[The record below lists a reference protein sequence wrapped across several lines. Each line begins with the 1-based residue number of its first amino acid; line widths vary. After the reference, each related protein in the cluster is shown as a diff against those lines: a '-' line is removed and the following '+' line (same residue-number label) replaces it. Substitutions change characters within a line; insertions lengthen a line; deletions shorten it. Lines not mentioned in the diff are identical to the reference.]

1 MNIIQISEQLKDVPD
16 QFLMQEIQNPTGSY
30 PSYLVVSELTRR
42 KRMRD
47 GAIKQEPTT
56 SVAED
61 LVGISSTPE
70 AAQSTLGAAQQMMAQ
85 PMPEMGVNVPE
96 MGMNQTP
103 MMADGGLV
111 AFENGGPIRAQ
122 AGLFVDP
129 TQLISEPGAPLQF
142 KVRDRFT
149 GGIYNEMA
157 GLKKAGF
164 TDAEISQMSP
174 EQRTQMFRSVQK
186 ESTGVPSGAEI
197 ERRMAPAMAQPTQQ
211 SPVAT
216 GASAQQKIAGEGAP
230 PPRAGGLGAFKMP
243 EFPTAQYEAAMGMP
257 MPTEAEIAGTRKRA
271 GEEFEQT
278 MPDRTSQ
285 LLNERI
291 LRKTE
296 QLQKDKDMT
305 FNEALFAAG
314 AAILSAPGGGGMKW
328 AGEGLK
334 AFGQTMAQGK
344 KDIRKSQDLI
354 DQANID
360 LAQAQSLRDQG
371 KLAAADKAETKAF
384 DRFAQGR
391 ALAQSDAALSLQQ
404 FNARVTAAKAPYE
417 IDESQSKA
425 EAQRALA
432 GVYRSGGAGALTAA
446 AKANQPM
453 SAMEVEM
460 AKARVLSDPR
470 YKNASPETVDQMLKQ
485 MYGDRYVALPALPP
499 LIRGAETGGATLPG
513 T

>member
-1 MNIIQISEQLKDVPD
+1 
-16 QFLMQEIQNPTGSY
+16 
-30 PSYLVVSELTRR
+30 
-42 KRMRD
+42 
-47 GAIKQEPTT
+47 
-56 SVAED
+56 
-61 LVGISSTPE
+61 
-70 AAQSTLGAAQQMMAQ
+70 MM
-85 PMPEMGVNVPE
+85 G
-96 MGMNQTP
+96 G
-103 MMADGGLV
+103 GGLV

-122 AGLFVDP
+122 EGLYVQPFQQLTPYEKPGMQPAGSMGELLTNLIPDLDQAERRIDP
-129 TQLISEPGAPLQF
+129 ATGEPVTLGEWM
-142 KVRDRFT
+142 RR
-149 GGIYNEMA
+149 
-157 GLKKAGF
+157 
-164 TDAEISQMSP
+164 S
-174 EQRTQMFRSVQK
+174 EQRQVTQ
-186 ESTGVPSGAEI
+186 
-197 ERRMAPAMAQPTQQ
+197 AQTQ
-211 SPVAT
+211 SPYAPYPDESQRGRIT
-216 GASAQQKIAGEGAP
+216 SLNKPMTQGGTALEAP
-230 PPRAGGLGAFKMP
+230 PPKAGGLGAFKMP

-257 MPTEAEIAGTRKRA
+257 VPTEAEIAGTRKRA
-271 GEEFEQT
+271 SEEFEQT

-314 AAILSAPGGGGMKW
+314 AAVLSAPGGGGMKW

-334 AFGQTMAQGK
+334 AFGQTMVEGK
-344 KDIRKSQDLI
+344 KDIRRSQDLI

>member
-61 LVGISSTPE
+61 LVGISGTPQ

-85 PMPEMGVNVPE
+85 PQQMPMPE
-96 MGMNQTP
+96 MGMNVPETGTP
-103 MMADGGLV
+103 MMATGGLV
-111 AFENGGPIRAQ
+111 AFEQGGPIRAQ

-142 KVRDRFT
+142 KVRDMFT

-186 ESTGVPSGAEI
+186 ESAGVPSGAEI

-211 SPVAT
+211 SPIAT
-216 GASAQQKIAGEGAP
+216 GATAGATQKQP
-230 PPRAGGLGAFKMP
+230 PPGGLGAFKMP

-257 MPTEAEIAGTRKRA
+257 VPTEAEIAGTRKRA
-271 GEEFEQT
+271 SDEFEQT
-278 MPDRTSQ
+278 MPDRTSE

-296 QLQKDKDMT
+296 QLQKDKDMS

-371 KLAAADKAETKAF
+371 KLAAADKAENKAF

-404 FNARVTAAKAPYE
+404 YNAKITAAKAPYE
-417 IDESQSKA
+417 IEESQSKA

-460 AKARVLSDPR
+460 AKARVLSDSR
-470 YKNASPETVDQMLKQ
+470 YKNASPETVDQVLKQ

>member
-1 MNIIQISEQLKDVPD
+1 MSQSLGLVNLFWGQPLTYPFQGLHLWEQIQKVRHLEVLCVGAYPQLKMLPMCRH
-16 QFLMQEIQNPTGSY
+16 QTTQP
-30 PSYLVVSELTRR
+30 PSQKPVISLQSLGLGNKKSETDIML
-42 KRMRD
+42 
-47 GAIKQEPTT
+47 E
-56 SVAED
+56 
-61 LVGISSTPE
+61 
-70 AAQSTLGAAQQMMAQ
+70 MMAQ
-85 PMPEMGVNVPE
+85 
-96 MGMNQTP
+96 Q
-103 MMADGGLV
+103 
-111 AFENGGPIRAQ
+111 Q
-122 AGLFVDP
+122 A
-129 TQLISEPGAPLQF
+129 E
-142 KVRDRFT
+142 RDR
-149 GGIYNEMA
+149 
-157 GLKKAGF
+157 
-164 TDAEISQMSP
+164 Q
-174 EQRTQMFRSVQK
+174 
-186 ESTGVPSGAEI
+186 
-197 ERRMAPAMAQPTQQ
+197 APKTK

-216 GASAQQKIAGEGAP
+216 GASAQQKMAGEGAP

-257 MPTEAEIAGTRKRA
+257 VPTEAEIAGTRKRA

-314 AAILSAPGGGGMKW
+314 AAVLSAPGGGGMKW

-371 KLAAADKAETKAF
+371 KLAAADKAENKAF

-391 ALAQSDAALSLQQ
+391 ALAQSDAALALQR
-404 FNARVTAAKAPYE
+404 FNAQVTAAKAPYE
-417 IDESQSKA
+417 IAESQSKA
-425 EAQRALA
+425 KYQSAYAKLLE
-432 GVYRSGGAGALTAA
+432 SGGPGAATAA
-446 AKANQPM
+446 AKTAGEGIDIGKMN
-453 SAMEVEM
+453 M
-460 AKARVLSDPR
+460 AKVQAENDLAQMGV
-470 YKNASPETVDQMLKQ
+470 KNPTQAQIIEQAAI
-485 MYGDRYVALPALPP
+485 YYPAIRNVPMP
-499 LIRGAETGGATLPG
+499 KPQIRGLEAPATLAPG

>member
-85 PMPEMGVNVPE
+85 PQQMPQQMPPQMPPQMPQQMPQMMG
-96 MGMNQTP
+96 G
-103 MMADGGLV
+103 GGLV
-111 AFENGGPIRAQ
+111 AFENGGPIRAFD
-122 AGLFVDP
+122 GMFVDP
-129 TQLISEPGAPLQF
+129 TMPQPQSEDVFRKPLVPIPSQLQGTIGLSEAKDIQAGRYGTSEDAILSKFGITPQRVTPAPS
-142 KVRDRFT
+142 
-149 GGIYNEMA
+149 A
-157 GLKKAGF
+157 
-164 TDAEISQMSP
+164 
-174 EQRTQMFRSVQK
+174 
-186 ESTGVPSGAEI
+186 
-197 ERRMAPAMAQPTQQ
+197 AP
-211 SPVAT
+211 
-216 GASAQQKIAGEGAP
+216 SAQQKIAGGGAP
-230 PPRAGGLGAFKMP
+230 PPKTGGLGAFKMP

-314 AAILSAPGGGGMKW
+314 AAVLSAPGGGGMKW

-371 KLAAADKAETKAF
+371 KLAAADKAENKAF
-384 DRFAQGR
+384 DRFTQGR
-391 ALAQSDAALSLQQ
+391 ALAQSDAALALQQ
-404 FNARVTAAKAPYE
+404 F
-417 IDESQSKA
+417 
-425 EAQRALA
+425 QRTSH
-432 GVYRSGGAGALTAA
+432 R
-446 AKANQPM
+446 
-453 SAMEVEM
+453 
-460 AKARVLSDPR
+460 R
-470 YKNASPETVDQMLKQ
+470 
-485 MYGDRYVALPALPP
+485 
-499 LIRGAETGGATLPG
+499 
-513 T
+513 

>member
-1 MNIIQISEQLKDVPD
+1 MYTGDYRPSAFERFVGFNLFQPPAGA
-16 QFLMQEIQNPTGSY
+16 PTGITGGSLVDRAEVA
-30 PSYLVVSELTRR
+30 PSALSRLFPDDTEKMLRMVEQQR
-42 KRMRD
+42 KD
-47 GAIKQEPTT
+47 
-56 SVAED
+56 S
-61 LVGISSTPE
+61 L
-70 AAQSTLGAAQQMMAQ
+70 AAQTEPFA
-85 PMPEMGVNVPE
+85 
-96 MGMNQTP
+96 
-103 MMADGGLV
+103 
-111 AFENGGPIRAQ
+111 GPT
-122 AGLFVDP
+122 DP
-129 TQLISEPGAPLQF
+129 GYI
-142 KVRDRFT
+142 
-149 GGIYNEMA
+149 
-157 GLKKAGF
+157 
-164 TDAEISQMSP
+164 
-174 EQRTQMFRSVQK
+174 
-186 ESTGVPSGAEI
+186 
-197 ERRMAPAMAQPTQQ
+197 QPTQ

-216 GASAQQKIAGEGAP
+216 GASAQQKMVGEAP
-230 PPRAGGLGAFKMP
+230 PPKTGGLGAFKMP

-257 MPTEAEIAGTRKRA
+257 MPTEAEIAGLRKRA

-314 AAILSAPGGGGMKW
+314 AAVLSAPGGGGMKW

-334 AFGQTMAQGK
+334 AFGQTMTQGK

-404 FNARVTAAKAPYE
+404 FNAQVTAAKAPYE
-417 IDESQSKA
+417 MAETRAKA
-425 EAQRALA
+425 D
-432 GVYRSGGAGALTAA
+432 YYDAA
-446 AKANQPM
+446 AAT
-453 SAMEVEM
+453 AGM
-460 AKARVLSDPR
+460 AKQKPFSLDEVLGAKQKLLLDASNRGENISDPSVRAKVEETLQR
-470 YKNASPETVDQMLKQ
+470 YYPGYIPTETGPK
-485 MYGDRYVALPALPP
+485 
-499 LIRGAETGGATLPG
+499 IRGLEAPATLAPG

>member
-1 MNIIQISEQLKDVPD
+1 
-16 QFLMQEIQNPTGSY
+16 
-30 PSYLVVSELTRR
+30 
-42 KRMRD
+42 
-47 GAIKQEPTT
+47 
-56 SVAED
+56 
-61 LVGISSTPE
+61 
-70 AAQSTLGAAQQMMAQ
+70 MM
-85 PMPEMGVNVPE
+85 G
-96 MGMNQTP
+96 G
-103 MMADGGLV
+103 GGLV
-111 AFENGGPIRAQ
+111 AFENGGPIRAFD
-122 AGLFVDP
+122 GMFVDP
-129 TQLISEPGAPLQF
+129 TMPQPQSEDVFRKPLVPIPSQLQGTIGLSEAKDIQAGRYGTSEDAILSKFGITPQRVTPAPS
-142 KVRDRFT
+142 
-149 GGIYNEMA
+149 A
-157 GLKKAGF
+157 
-164 TDAEISQMSP
+164 
-174 EQRTQMFRSVQK
+174 
-186 ESTGVPSGAEI
+186 
-197 ERRMAPAMAQPTQQ
+197 AP
-211 SPVAT
+211 
-216 GASAQQKIAGEGAP
+216 SAQQKIAGGGAP
-230 PPRAGGLGAFKMP
+230 PPKTGGLGAFKMP

-314 AAILSAPGGGGMKW
+314 AAVLSAPGGGGMKW

-371 KLAAADKAETKAF
+371 KLAAADKAENKAF
-384 DRFAQGR
+384 DRFTQGR